1 MSNTA
6 QSNPFLPLL
15 ATLATTPP
23 GLVVGEG
30 GPRDDLVPARLPLG
44 SSIICAKATEII
56 GADTLELLTAAVQ
69 IGPLGCWLSPGEFV
83 LPPIVSAV
91 LGRELVDEINSVGN
105 ALFDGL
111 IEADHPD
118 VLRVRDLVDDITL
131 RIIAD
136 HGREMFQPLAVRPD
150 APMHGLGGY
159 LGVAMGAGADEW
171 HRQRQ
176 ADRLDNADK
185 RAQEQLN
192 LQKQTAA
199 QTAALHGIQIKT
211 AERKLTQQEAADQ
224 ALREIQTGY
233 KQILAGDFS
242 PITEGIDNFYNKQLG
257 PFNDGKTLAYQTD
270 AKGNLV
276 LNEINA
282 DGSAGQTHTLSRLE
296 VANHYLRGKSA
307 LLKFQ
312 SPELFQAALS
322 AEATARERAAD
333 RASREKIATGNN
345 ATSLSVAE
353 INQGGTDRRHADDL
367 AIKRGDLDIKRE
379 RLDIDR
385 QRGGLTLQQQRQNA
399 EIDAA
404 REALSGL
411 TSEEIKRR
419 VVKSTDSGRENKDY
433 DPMLERAVRTASRRK
448 IGPDDVFDSRPGLQP
463 AEPKK
468 TPKQAALEALAANPN
483 MAGFTLGEQTA
494 KGFKVLDASGKHVG
508 FLGRQ

>member
-6 QSNPFLPLL
+6 NPFLPLV

-23 GLVVGEG
+23 GLVAGEG

-56 GADTLELLTAAVQ
+56 GADTLQLLTAAVQ

-111 IEADHPD
+111 IEVDHPD
-118 VLRVRDLVDDITL
+118 VLRVRDLIDDITL

-150 APMHGLGGY
+150 APMHGLGGM

-171 HRQRQ
+171 HRQRLQ
-176 ADRLDNADK
+176 DRHDRADK
-185 RAQEQLN
+185 RAEEEMGIK
-192 LQKQTAA
+192 KQSAA

-224 ALREIQTGY
+224 TLREIQTGY
-233 KQILAGDFS
+233 RQILEGDFS
-242 PITEGIDNFYNKQLG
+242 PVTKGIDDFYNKQVG
-257 PFNDGKTLAYQTD
+257 PFNDGKILAYQTD

-276 LNEINA
+276 ANEINA
-282 DGSAGQTHTLSRLE
+282 DGSAGQTYTLNRQE
-296 VANHYLRGKSA
+296 VANHYLRGKSE
-307 LLKFQ
+307 LMKFQ
-312 SPELFQAALS
+312 SPELYQAALDAQAKALENQRNRQS
-322 AEATARERAAD
+322 K
-333 RASREKIATGNN
+333 EKIATGNN
-345 ATSLSVAE
+345 ATSLGVAE

-385 QRGGLTLQQQRQNA
+385 ERGGLTLQQQRQNA

-411 TSEEIKRR
+411 APEEIKRR
-419 VVKSTDSGRENKDY
+419 VVKSSDNGRENKNF
-433 DPMLERAVRTASRRK
+433 DPALERAVRTASRRK
-448 IGPDDVFDSRPGLQP
+448 IGPDNIFDSGLYRQP
-463 AEPKK
+463 SEPKK
-468 TPKQAALEALAANPN
+468 TPKQTALEALTADPK
-483 MAGFTLGEQTA
+483 MSGFTLGEQTM
-494 KGFKVLDASGKHVG
+494 KGFKVLDANGKHVG
-508 FLGRQ
+508 YFGRQ